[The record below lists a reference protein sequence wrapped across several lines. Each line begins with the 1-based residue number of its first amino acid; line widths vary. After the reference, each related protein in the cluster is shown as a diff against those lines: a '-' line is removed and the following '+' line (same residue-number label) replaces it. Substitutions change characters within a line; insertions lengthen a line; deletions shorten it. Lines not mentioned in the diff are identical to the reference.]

1 MCIYVAKVYS
11 RVTNIYARGAEP
23 SGRGHGRRG
32 WVGDRPFSL
41 ALVLGRARPLQS
53 KSLLLQCLLMGG
65 SVSSAPEFPL
75 ASSQLDQF
83 LASTNGVPAVVCRTV
98 ADPTPTPARS
108 PPGVPPTQSV
118 PILLRFPSLRICK
131 KGRFFFCCFFPA
143 SFFFFFPSRTCTSCH
158 QRWARDCCYRCCCF
172 ETRDE
177 KRSVLGTAFPP
188 ARQKIHFL
196 KSEIKS
202 GKERSPPPPPP
213 QKLRRASDSS
223 CCGLC

>member
-143 SFFFFFPSRTCTSCH
+143 SFFFFFFSFPHLHKLPSEVGEGLLLPLLL
-158 QRWARDCCYRCCCF
+158 F
-172 ETRDE
+172 RDE
-177 KRSVLGTAFPP
+177 GRKAQCSRDGLPTRPP
-188 ARQKIHFL
+188 KNTF
-196 KSEIKS
+196 SEK
-202 GKERSPPPPPP
+202 
-213 QKLRRASDSS
+213 
-223 CCGLC
+223 

>member
-23 SGRGHGRRG
+23 GGRRHGRRG

-83 LASTNGVPAVVCRTV
+83 LASTNGVSGRCLPHSRRPDPDPSPISARRSLDAVCQFCC
-98 ADPTPTPARS
+98 ASLALEFARR
-108 PPGVPPTQSV
+108 GGCF
-118 PILLRFPSLRICK
+118 LLFFSSL
-131 KGRFFFCCFFPA
+131 FFFSFPHLHKL
-143 SFFFFFPSRTCTSCH
+143 PSEVGEGLLLPLLL
-158 QRWARDCCYRCCCF
+158 F
-172 ETRDE
+172 RDE
-177 KRSVLGTAFPP
+177 GRKAQCSRDGLPTRPP
-188 ARQKIHFL
+188 KNTF
-196 KSEIKS
+196 SEK
-202 GKERSPPPPPP
+202 
-213 QKLRRASDSS
+213 
-223 CCGLC
+223 

>member
-143 SFFFFFPSRTCTSCH
+143 SFFFFFFFLPALAQAAIRGGRGIVVTVVVVSRRGTKSAVFSGRPSH
-158 QRWARDCCYRCCCF
+158 
-172 ETRDE
+172 
-177 KRSVLGTAFPP
+177 PP
-188 ARQKIHFL
+188 AKKYIF
-196 KSEIKS
+196 
-202 GKERSPPPPPP
+202 
-213 QKLRRASDSS
+213 
-223 CCGLC
+223 